1 MQMFLVAAAKVTKR
15 NDDDEAT
22 AAEVLIHPKAVM
34 AKDSET
40 ARRTLL
46 REIPATVSV
55 EDVLEF
61 VRPF

>member
-15 NDDDEAT
+15 NDDDEIT
-22 AAEVLIHPKAVM
+22 AAEVLIAPKAVM

-40 ARRTLL
+40 ARRMLL
-46 REIPATVSV
+46 REVPTTVPV